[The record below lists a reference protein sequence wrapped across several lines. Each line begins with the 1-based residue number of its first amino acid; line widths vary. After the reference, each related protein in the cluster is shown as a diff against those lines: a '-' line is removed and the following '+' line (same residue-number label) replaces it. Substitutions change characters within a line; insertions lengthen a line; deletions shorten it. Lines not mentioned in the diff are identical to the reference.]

1 MLLRAITTL
10 TCSCLLATAALA
22 QQPMGNMKMD
32 QPAGKAL
39 PSPKADASVK
49 LNGKDITIHYNAP
62 SVRGRKI
69 MGEVVP
75 YGKVWRT
82 GANEATT
89 LVTAGDL
96 KIGTLTVPAGTYT
109 LYTLPSANHWQLI
122 VNKQTGQWGTEYKQ
136 DQDLGRVDMQ
146 AHTLPTPQE
155 VMSIS
160 FQRTR
165 GNTTELHIKWETTD
179 ASVPITA
186 E

>member
-1 MLLRAITTL
+1 MLLRTITTL

-22 QQPMGNMKMD
+22 QQPMGDMKMD
-32 QPAGKAL
+32 KPAGQAL

-49 LNGKDITIHYNAP
+49 LNGKEITVHYNAP
-62 SVRGRKI
+62 SKRGRKI

-75 YGKVWRT
+75 YDKVWRT

-89 LVTAGDL
+89 LVTAGNL
-96 KIGTLTVPAGTYT
+96 KIGKLNVPAGTYT

-122 VNKQTGQWGTEYKQ
+122 VNKQTGQWGTEYQQ

-146 AHTLPTPQE
+146 THTLSTPQE

-160 FQRTR
+160 FERTR
-165 GNTTELHIKWETTD
+165 GNTTELHIKWDTAD

>member
-39 PSPKADASVK
+39 PSPKAEASVK

-69 MGEVVP
+69 MGELVP

-89 LVTAGDL
+89 LVTAGNL
-96 KIGTLTVPAGTYT
+96 KIGALTVPAGTYT
-109 LYTLPSANHWQLI
+109 LYTLPSANRWQLI
-122 VNKQTGQWGTEYKQ
+122 VNKQNAQWGTEYKQ

-146 AHTLPTPQE
+146 THTLPSPQE

-160 FQRTR
+160 FERTR

-179 ASVPITA
+179 ASVPVTA